1 MLKTIYPLL
10 LTSLLLLP
18 ACVTGHRMADT
29 TKAAAPSA
37 AGRNVEAGIRYAHHA
52 ADDTTDTSDDTAYG
66 DSLDTDADSLATA
79 SLPRRL
85 ARLLDNPIFERTQV
99 GLYVWD
105 LTADTLVYAYHERQ
119 CLRPAS
125 NQKLVTAIT
134 ALEVLGTDYRYH
146 TRFYADTV
154 RHDTTLCAR
163 LYVRGGYDA
172 LLAREDLWAVADSLR
187 EWGVKRIDGAVGTD
201 LSYKDDKPLGWG
213 WCWDDEEV
221 RLTPLLYR
229 GQDRFAAGLSGVLHE
244 AGIAWNGAT
253 TETDIPDSIP
263 LLCDRTHT
271 IDEALLPMM
280 KQSDNTVAESL
291 FYQIA
296 HRRHGRG
303 AGRKHAVQSING
315 IVREVGLDPGHYQF
329 ADGSGLSLYNYAT
342 PELLGRLLRHAY
354 RDSTIYRHLAPSL
367 PVAGEDGSL
376 RRRMRGSAAA
386 GNVRAK
392 TGTVEGVSTLS
403 GYLHTASGNLL
414 CFSIMNQGVRHTATG
429 RNFQDRVCRALC
441 R

>member
-1 MLKTIYPLL
+1 MLKTFYPLL

-18 ACVTGHRMADT
+18 ACVTGHRATDT
-29 TKAAAPSA
+29 MNVAALSA
-37 AGRNVEAGIRYAHHA
+37 GGRNAGANDTYIRRA
-52 ADDTTDTSDDTAYG
+52 ADDTSDTGDATAGG
-66 DSLDTDADSLATA
+66 DSLDTAADTLGTA
-79 SLPRRL
+79 SLPLRL
-85 ARLLDNPIFERTQV
+85 SRLLDNPIFDRTQV

-154 RHDTTLCAR
+154 RRDTTLCAR
-163 LYVRGGYDA
+163 LCVRGGYDA
-172 LLAREDLWAVADSLR
+172 LLSREDLRAVADSLK
-187 EWGVKRIDGAVGTD
+187 ELGVRRIVGAVGTD
-201 LSYKDDKPLGWG
+201 LSYKDDKRLGWG
-213 WCWDDEEV
+213 WCWDDEEE

-229 GQDRFAAGLSGVLHE
+229 GRDRFAAGLSEALHE
-244 AGIAWNGAT
+244 AGIVWDGT
-253 TETDIPDSIP
+253 TAETSIPDSLT

-296 HRRHGRG
+296 HHRHGRG
-303 AGRKHAVQSING
+303 AGRKHAVRCINDL
-315 IVREVGLDPGHYQF
+315 VREVGLDPAHYQF

-354 RDSTIYRHLAPSL
+354 RDSTVYRHLAPSL
-367 PVAGEDGSL
+367 PIAGEDGSL
-376 RRRMRGSAAA
+376 RRRMRGTPAA

-403 GYLHTASGNLL
+403 GYLHTAGGNLL
-414 CFSIMNQGVRHTATG
+414 CFSIMNQGVRHTSTG